1 MKNIALVVSDYNN
14 AEIRKN
20 LSALTPKLNE
30 KYNVTVIAYNGAP
43 AADLEENLIILNS
56 GDKKENALAGFI
68 CEIKRISALRKI
80 TKEENLRLLMSL
92 SEESNFA
99 VAFSFVPVKKSIFC
113 PSFASLFKN
122 EKKYGGMLKQAD
134 AILTR
139 THSLGAAIK
148 EKFPT
153 LASKVKSVEIH
164 VDTERISALSKEA
177 ISEEYAAFYKE
188 HKTIAVSAPFT
199 YEKGQ
204 WNILK
209 AFSMVKDSVKDAGL
223 VFIGK
228 GGELA
233 DAIKKMA
240 SESIYNKDILFIEE
254 EENPYK
260 YIANANG
267 YVQSDISDGAQ
278 VYLLEAMASN
288 TPVAAADCMTAE
300 ILFDNYDPKFK
311 CDKMMFADYGIITPS
326 FDTKENYSYEAT
338 YSEHMDLA
346 NAMKEMILSERIPA
360 LLKQKALK
368 SLERYSSEKVLKNHV
383 EFVDKLY
390 LCL

>member
-1 MKNIALVVSDYNN
+1 MKNIALVVSDFDN

-30 KYNVTVIAYNGAP
+30 KYNVTVIAYNGSP
-43 AADLEENLIILNS
+43 AEDTEENPVFLNAGNKKDGLLSNLIYETKII
-56 GDKKENALAGFI
+56 F
-68 CEIKRISALRKI
+68 ALRKLA
-80 TKEENLRLLMSL
+80 KEKNLRLLMSL
-92 SEESNFA
+92 SEDSNFA
-99 VAFSFVPVKKSIFC
+99 VAYSFVPVKKSIFC

-122 EKKYGGMLKQAD
+122 EKKYGRMLKQTD

-139 THSLGAAIK
+139 THTLGAAIK
-148 EKFPT
+148 ETFPNF
-153 LASKVKSVEIH
+153 AAKVKSVEIP
-164 VDTERISALSKEA
+164 VDTDRIAALSKEA
-177 ISEEYAAFYKE
+177 IPEEYASFYKE

-209 AFSMVKDSVKDAGL
+209 AFSMVKETVKDAGL
-223 VFIGK
+223 IFIGK
-228 GGELA
+228 GGELEE
-233 DAIKKMA
+233 DIKKMA
-240 SESIYNKDILFIEE
+240 SESMHSKDILFIEE

-267 YVQSDISDGAQ
+267 YIQSDISDGGQ
-278 VYLLEAMASN
+278 VYLLEAMATN

-300 ILFDNYDPKFK
+300 ILFDNYDPEFK

-326 FDTKENYSYEAT
+326 FDSKQNYSYEAT

-360 LLKQKALK
+360 ILKQKALK